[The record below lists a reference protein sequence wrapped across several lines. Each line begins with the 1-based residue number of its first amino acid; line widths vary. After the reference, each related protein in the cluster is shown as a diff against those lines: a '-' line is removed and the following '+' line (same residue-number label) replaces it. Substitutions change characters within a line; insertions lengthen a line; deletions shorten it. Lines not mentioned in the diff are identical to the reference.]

1 MPFNTKF
8 TPSQYQDRDQYNEHV
23 LNERYA
29 TVKALRESYSHI
41 YQELSNLRNN
51 LQDYKAEQDNQPE
64 LATSE
69 ADRIRYNNEVENR
82 YLALKSIQLN
92 TSYPDE
98 YGHTVRP
105 FSENKAAEQIRLH
118 CHYMISG
125 SHHFK
130 QYHLAKTSCIELNQD
145 TVGEKVKEYN
155 SNAANMK
162 TGNLHV
168 TGFSITP
175 ATRAFNETTSGGV
188 ANVLGN
194 TGIFT
199 TSAAHGLVLG
209 DQLFCYICTD
219 DTVSSTTETT
229 YKNKAFYVN
238 SIPSTT
244 TFTVSE
250 TLGGSTVA
258 DSTANTA
265 AASGQSTKQAFS
277 FFRRGDDEKVVLT
290 MVAAHGLSVGD
301 SVHLSGFKAA
311 AGYDIFNGLTTTA
324 VATTSGV
331 TVSFNHDVF
340 GLHQGTAWAI
350 ATHAGEIDVGYEV
363 FFPYKKIYL
372 NKLDATNSSAVYGK
386 DSSSQTFTYSD
397 NYIEKGLDTV
407 EGHIYVLT
415 KGNTGSNAELDG
427 RQSASVLGRNVQNLE
442 NMIEIIANN
451 ANATE
456 QALNRIVQIAELVGV
471 EINHA

>member
-92 TSYPDE
+92 TSYPNE

-105 FSENKAAEQIRLH
+105 FSENRAAEQIRLH

-130 QYHLAKTSCIELNQD
+130 QYHLAKTSCLELNQD
-145 TVGEKVKEYN
+145 TTGETVPEFDNAGNNMSVSTVTVTNVVEGVTKVLTFL
-155 SNAANMK
+155 SNTTA
-162 TGNLHV
+162 GV
-168 TGFSITP
+168 ITM
-175 ATRAFNETTSGGV
+175 A
-188 ANVLGN
+188 
-194 TGIFT
+194 
-199 TSAAHGLVLG
+199 AAHGLEVG
-209 DQLFCYICTD
+209 QK
-219 DTVSSTTETT
+219 VKVHTEELANCPLL
-229 YKNKAFYVN
+229 KEGSEFYVN
-238 SIPSTT
+238 TVPSDL
-244 TFTVSE
+244 TFTLSE
-250 TLGGSTVA
+250 TVNGETVQY
-258 DSTANTA
+258 A
-265 AASGQSTKQAFS
+265 ATS
-277 FFRRGDDEKVVLT
+277 
-290 MVAAHGLSVGD
+290 AAVKLRVFGD
-301 SVHLSGFKAA
+301 SSESV
-311 AGYDIFNGLTTTA
+311 
-324 VATTSGV
+324 VV
-331 TVSFNHDVF
+331 TVSDNAIFGIDTLINHKVTLTGFEGQYSIFNN
-340 GLHQGTAWAI
+340 HQVTIIDNTAGASGGAGTITFAFDAYELTATIYAAGTNEGFVKGITSAI
-350 ATHAGEIDVGYEV
+350 S
-363 FFPYKKIYL
+363 FPFKKFYL
-372 NKLDATNSSAVYGK
+372 NKLDATNSAAVYGNGIK
-386 DSSSQTFTYSD
+386 KFSYSD
-397 NYIEKGLDTV
+397 NYATSLDTL
-407 EGHIYVLT
+407 EGHIYLLN
-415 KGNTGSNAELDG
+415 KGVVELDG
-427 RQSASVLGRNVQNLE
+427 RQTASVLGRNVQNLE

>member
-98 YGHTVRP
+98 YGHTIRP
-105 FSENKAAEQIRLH
+105 FSENKAAEQLRLH

-145 TVGEKVKEYN
+145 AVGEKVKEYN

-168 TGFSITP
+168 TDFAITP
-175 ATRAFNETTSGGV
+175 TARAFNETTSLGV
-188 ANVLGN
+188 ADALLQAG
-194 TGIFT
+194 TFT
-199 TSAAHGLVLG
+199 TSADHGLVLG
-209 DQLFCYICTD
+209 DQLFCYVCQD
-219 DTVSSTTETT
+219 DTGGSLADVGTF
-229 YKNKAFYVN
+229 KNKAFYVN
-238 SIPSTT
+238 SIPTT
-244 TFTVSE
+244 KKFTLSE
-250 TLGGSTVA
+250 TLGGATVA
-258 DSTANTA
+258 PSETITA
-265 AASGQSTKQAFS
+265 GKKQIFS
-277 FFRRGDDEKVVLT
+277 FFRRGDNEKVVLT
-290 MVAAHGLSVGD
+290 MVAAHGLSAGD

-311 AGYDIFNGLTTTA
+311 AGYDIFNGLTTAA

-331 TVSFNHDVF
+331 TVSFNYDVF

-363 FFPYKKIYL
+363 FFPYKKFYL

-397 NYIEKGLDTV
+397 NYIETGLDTV

-427 RQSASVLGRNVQNLE
+427 RQTASVLGRNIQNLE
-442 NMIEIIANN
+442 NMIEIVANN

-456 QALNRIVQIAELVGV
+456 QSLNRIVQIAELVGV